1 MRAAPPPPKSTKRTA
16 QNVEERRYRFLTYV
30 FGGGV
35 KVREHEK
42 YSDRLT
48 PIRVASVRGQLRFW
62 WRACNPSQCTT
73 IEELRRR
80 EGEIWGTTSQA
91 SSVAITVV
99 SQLSVP
105 DPVEAFAYNDRG
117 NLMPVAGMREI
128 AYGAFPLQPKREAQ
142 RQRQQP
148 GVLFDYG
155 SKDFTLRLTYP
166 ESLREDVKAAL
177 WAWETFGGLGGR
189 TRRGFGAISH
199 LATSTQEMDVSRVET
214 GLKKYN
220 ENPKLSCVPSL
231 HEARLAVA
239 PQAYRTPFDAWKN
252 GLGLLQRIRQG
263 AGEGRNDR
271 PPNTQKP
278 AGRSRWPE
286 PDEIRKLT
294 GMTAPLHD
302 QPLVSVDRF
311 PRAIFGMPIVFHFHP
326 GSPGEPGSMGDP
338 NLKPL
343 QLNPIGFE
351 RFASP
356 LIIRPIPDGNLF
368 RNAALVLSSDV
379 PDSELKAGERSFSA
393 EWRLDPTLAAKIPA
407 LKRGGTI
414 FTDPIEL
421 FLSELKK

>member
-1 MRAAPPPPKSTKRTA
+1 MRAAPPPPKPTNRKAENGEDR
-16 QNVEERRYRFLTYV
+16 QYRFLTYV

-42 YSDRLT
+42 YADAVT

-62 WRACNPSQCTT
+62 WRACNPSQCET

-105 DPVEAFAYNDRG
+105 NPIQVFKYNERG
-117 NLMPVAGMREI
+117 RIVSVTGMREI
-128 AYGAFPLQPKREAQ
+128 AYGAFPLQPSREAQ
-142 RQRQQP
+142 EQKNQP
-148 GVLFDYG
+148 WALFDYG
-155 SKDFTLRLTYP
+155 SKDFTLRFTFPL
-166 ESLREDVKAAL
+166 SLRSDVEAAL

-189 TRRGFGAISH
+189 TRRGFGAISR
-199 LATSTQEMDVSRVET
+199 LQTLSPNLPAIVA
-214 GLKKYN
+214 GLKKY
-220 ENPKLSCVPSL
+220 EANPRLPGVPSL
-231 HEARLAVA
+231 HKARLAVA
-239 PQAYRTPFDAWKN
+239 QQTSRTSFDAWKN
-252 GLGLLQRIRQG
+252 GLGLLQRLRQG
-263 AGEGRNDR
+263 AGEGRNER

-302 QPLVSVDRF
+302 QPVVNVDRF
-311 PRAIFGMPIVFHFHP
+311 PRAVFGMPIVFHFHP
-326 GSPGEPGSMGDP
+326 GSDSEPGSKGDP

-343 QLNPIGFE
+343 QLHPVGFE

-356 LIIRPIPDGNLF
+356 LIIRPIPDGKVF
-368 RNAALVLSSDV
+368 RTAALVLSSDV
-379 PDSELKAGERSFSA
+379 PDSELKAGEESFPA
-393 EWRLDPTLAAKIPA
+393 EWRLDPALAAKIPA